1 MSVLDKPEF
10 SGTYNLTSETVPS
23 YVGDSLSAFKIQFVK
38 DETSVTLFTSAKACV
53 LTANDVKIFAV
64 VFKNENGV
72 ESTVIQIPLVGQTID
87 DLVALLNTYP
97 DISADVVNSAGFTS
111 TLILSDTAF
120 ADISGKWAYFNSVN
134 IDVNS
139 VFSSLDQDIRFVLT
153 SAEPVAIQNN
163 LVQSLGGYVS
173 VSEVYDGLLLADTMS
188 IYDSVMYI
196 NPQSLSARFSLVDL
210 QKSEYVQVN
219 DEIMKISKWV
229 GNIAYIS
236 ERNSFD
242 TPLRMHP
249 KNSIVREISKND
261 FFDTHFGPDRKQY
274 RCVAIKNINTSD
286 VAKNMKVFFNVNSR
300 NNLSRIRLA
309 IEAPLSDYFAGTAST
324 SGITAFTVTS
334 LVGEFDSSHFVSAP
348 LVFTSGQNIGQVRI
362 VKSYNPTSGTIE
374 LDQRLPYT
382 ISVGD
387 SFYIDTAPSQRT
399 KSGTKAPSGSRVSAF
414 YDVTNED
421 NAVSINVGGNRL
433 SGSDLR
439 PNEVVYVWIE
449 RSIAESNDE
458 FPNNRFS
465 LSVKYSKV

>member
-10 SGTYNLTSETVPS
+10 SGTYSLTSETVPS
-23 YVGDSLSAFKIQFVK
+23 YIGDSLSAFKIQFIK
-38 DETSVTLFTSAKACV
+38 DETSITLFTSAKACV

-64 VFKNENGV
+64 VFKDQNGT
-72 ESTVIQIPLVGQTID
+72 ESTVIQIPLVGQTVD
-87 DLVALLNTYP
+87 DLVLLLNTYP

-120 ADISGKWAYFNSVN
+120 VDISGKWAYFNSSS
-134 IDVNS
+134 IDINS
-139 VFSSLDQDIRFVLT
+139 VFSSLDQDIRFILT
-153 SAEPVAIQNN
+153 SAEPIAVQKN

-173 VSEVYDGLLLADTMS
+173 LSEVYNGLLLSDTMS
-188 IYDSVMYI
+188 IYDSVM
-196 NPQSLSARFSLVDL
+196 NVNSQSLSSRFSLVDL

-219 DEIMKISKWV
+219 DEIMKVSKWV

-236 ERNSFD
+236 ERNAFD

-249 KNSIVREISKND
+249 KNSIVREISKNN
-261 FFDTHFGPDRKQY
+261 FFDLNFGPDRKQY
-274 RCVAIKNINTSD
+274 RCVAIKNINTND

-309 IEAPLSDYFAGTAST
+309 IESPLSDYFAGTVST
-324 SGITAFTVTS
+324 SGITAFSVIS
-334 LVGEFDSSHFVSAP
+334 LVNEFDSSYFVSAP
-348 LVFTSGQNIGQVRI
+348 LVFTSGSNIGQIRI

-374 LDQRLPYT
+374 LDQKLPFT
-382 ISVGD
+382 IGVGD

-414 YDVTNED
+414 YDVTSED
-421 NAVSINVGGNRL
+421 NAISINVGNNRL
-433 SGSDLR
+433 SGNDLR
-439 PNEVVYVWIE
+439 PNEVVYVWVE

-458 FPNNRFS
+458 FSNNRFS